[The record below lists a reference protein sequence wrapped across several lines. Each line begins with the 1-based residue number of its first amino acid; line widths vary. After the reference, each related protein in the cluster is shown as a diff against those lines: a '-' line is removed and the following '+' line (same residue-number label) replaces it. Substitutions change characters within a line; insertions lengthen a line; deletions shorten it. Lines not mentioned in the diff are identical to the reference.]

1 MKKAFTIYK
10 KELKDSLRD
19 RRTLF
24 MMIILPMLLLPGM
37 MMLMTKVQMAQA
49 KKAMEKEIKVAFIG
63 GNFTP
68 ELIQMFAEK
77 GKIQFIK
84 DVPSDSIE
92 ILVKRRELDGGVVI
106 TSGFNRL
113 VSNDEQGMVRV
124 IFKKSDDVYGILEE
138 RLISTLEQYDQQI
151 VDERISRLGLDKN
164 LFNAIDVIKT
174 DVSTTREKLAE
185 TAGGFLPYLFI
196 LFTFMGAMYPGLD
209 LGAGEKE
216 RGTMETILSSP
227 ASRLDI
233 VLGKFGVITTAGIA
247 TALITFA
254 SLNVAVQLFPEIPAD
269 VLDIIRSML
278 GVKMVALILT
288 LIIPIAAFFSAAIL
302 SLSLYARSF
311 KEAQSIVSPL
321 SIAIIV
327 PAAIGLTPG
336 MELNK
341 ITALIPIL
349 NVSLATKE
357 MLAGSSINWIHLGEV
372 YASLII
378 LAGFSLWF
386 CVKWFN
392 REETIFRN

>member
-24 MMIILPMLLLPGM
+24 MMIILPMILLPGM

-49 KKAMEKEIKVAFIG
+49 KKAMEKEIKVAFVG
-63 GNFTP
+63 DAFTP
-68 ELIQMFAEK
+68 LIQMFEEK

-92 ILVKRRELDGGVVI
+92 ILVKRGELDGGVVI
-106 TSGFNRL
+106 TSGFSRL

-247 TALITFA
+247 TALISFA

-336 MELNK
+336 IKLNE
-341 ITALIPIL
+341 ITALIPIV

-357 MLAGSSINWIHLGEV
+357 MLSGSSINWIHLGEV

>member
-1 MKKAFTIYK
+1 MRKIITIYK

-24 MMIILPMLLLPGM
+24 MMIVLPMILIPGIIL
-37 MMLMTKVQMAQA
+37 LMTKVQMAQA

-68 ELIQMFAEK
+68 ELIQMFVEK
-77 GKIQFIK
+77 GRIQFIK
-84 DVPSDSIE
+84 DCPVDSVE
-92 ILVKRRELDGGVVI
+92 ILVKRGELDGGVVI
-106 TSGFNRL
+106 TSGFNQL
-113 VSNDEQGMVRV
+113 VSNDEQGTVRV
-124 IFKKSDDVYGILEE
+124 IFKKSDDAFGVLEK
-138 RLISTLEQYDQQI
+138 RLISTIEQYDQQI
-151 VDERISRLGLDKN
+151 VDKRISRLGLDKN
-164 LFNAIDVIKT
+164 LFNPIDIVKT

-233 VLGKFGVITTAGIA
+233 VLGKFGVIMTAGIA
-247 TALITFA
+247 TALISFA
-254 SLNVAVQLFPEIPAD
+254 SLNVAVQLFPEIPVD
-269 VLDIIRSML
+269 ILDIISNML

-288 LIIPIAAFFSAAIL
+288 LIIPIAVFFSAAIL
-302 SLSLYARSF
+302 SLSIYARSF
-311 KEAQSIVSPL
+311 KEAQSIVTPL
-321 SIAIIV
+321 NIAIIV

-357 MLAGSSINWIHLGEV
+357 MLSGSINWILLSEV
-372 YASLII
+372 YASLIV

>member
-24 MMIILPMLLLPGM
+24 MMIILPMILLPGM

-92 ILVKRRELDGGVVI
+92 ILVKRGELDGGVVI

-336 MELNK
+336 IKLNE
-341 ITALIPIL
+341 ITALIPIV

-357 MLAGSSINWIHLGEV
+357 MLSGSSINWIHLGEV

-392 REETIFRN
+392 REEIIFRN

>member
-1 MKKAFTIYK
+1 MRKTITIYK

-24 MMIILPMLLLPGM
+24 MMIVLPMILIPGIIL
-37 MMLMTKVQMAQA
+37 LMTKVQMAQA

-63 GNFTP
+63 GDFTP

-77 GKIQFIK
+77 GRIQFIK
-84 DVPSDSIE
+84 DCPVDSIE
-92 ILVKRRELDGGVVI
+92 ILVKRGELDGGVVI
-106 TSGFNRL
+106 TSGFNQL
-113 VSNDEQGMVRV
+113 ISNDEQGTVRV
-124 IFKKSDDVYGILEE
+124 IFKKSDDAFGVLEK
-138 RLISTLEQYDQQI
+138 RLISTIEQYDQQI
-151 VDERISRLGLDKN
+151 VDKRISRLGLDKN
-164 LFNAIDVIKT
+164 LFNPIDIVKT

-227 ASRLDI
+227 ASRLEI
-233 VLGKFGVITTAGIA
+233 VLGKFGVIMTAGIA
-247 TALITFA
+247 TALISFA
-254 SLNVAVQLFPEIPAD
+254 SLNVAVQLFPEIPVD
-269 VLDIIRSML
+269 ILDIISSML

-288 LIIPIAAFFSAAIL
+288 LIIPIAIFFSAAIL
-302 SLSLYARSF
+302 SLSIYARSF
-311 KEAQSIVSPL
+311 KEAQSIVTPL
-321 SIAIIV
+321 NIAIIV

-357 MLAGSSINWIHLGEV
+357 MHSGSINWILLSEV
-372 YASLII
+372 YASLIV
-378 LAGFSLWF
+378 LAAFSLWF

>member
-1 MKKAFTIYK
+1 MRKIITIYK

-24 MMIILPMLLLPGM
+24 MMIVLPMILIPGIIL
-37 MMLMTKVQMAQA
+37 LMTKVQMAQA

-77 GKIQFIK
+77 GRIQFIK
-84 DVPSDSIE
+84 DCPVDSVE
-92 ILVKRRELDGGVVI
+92 ILVKRGELDGGVVI
-106 TSGFNRL
+106 TSGFNQL
-113 VSNDEQGMVRV
+113 VSNDEQGMLRV
-124 IFKKSDDVYGILEE
+124 IFKKSDDAFGVLEK
-138 RLISTLEQYDQQI
+138 RLISTIEQYDQQI
-151 VDERISRLGLDKN
+151 VDKRISRLGLDKN
-164 LFNAIDVIKT
+164 LFNAIDIVKT

-185 TAGGFLPYLFI
+185 TVGGILPYLFI

-233 VLGKFGVITTAGIA
+233 VLGKFGVIMTAGIA
-247 TALITFA
+247 TALISFA
-254 SLNVAVQLFPEIPAD
+254 SLNVSVHLFPEIPVD
-269 VLDIIRSML
+269 ILDIISSML

-288 LIIPIAAFFSAAIL
+288 LIIPIAVFFSAAIL
-302 SLSLYARSF
+302 SLSIYARSF
-311 KEAQSIVSPL
+311 KEAQSIVTPL
-321 SIAIIV
+321 NIAIIV

-341 ITALIPIL
+341 ITALIPITEYCL
-349 NVSLATKE
+349 FPVEPLHTKPQTE
-357 MLAGSSINWIHLGEV
+357 SGKDN
-372 YASLII
+372 
-378 LAGFSLWF
+378 
-386 CVKWFN
+386 K
-392 REETIFRN
+392 

>member
-1 MKKAFTIYK
+1 MRKTITIYK

-24 MMIILPMLLLPGM
+24 MMIVLPMILIPGIIL
-37 MMLMTKVQMAQA
+37 LMTKVQMAQA

-63 GNFTP
+63 GDFTP

-77 GKIQFIK
+77 GRIQFIK
-84 DVPSDSIE
+84 DCPVDSVE
-92 ILVKRRELDGGVVI
+92 ILVKRGELVI
-106 TSGFNRL
+106 TSGFNQL
-113 VSNDEQGMVRV
+113 VSNDEQGTVRV
-124 IFKKSDDVYGILEE
+124 IFKKSDDAFGVLEK
-138 RLISTLEQYDQQI
+138 RLISTIEQYDQQI
-151 VDERISRLGLDKN
+151 VDKRISRLGLDKN
-164 LFNAIDVIKT
+164 LFNPIDIVKT

-227 ASRLDI
+227 ASRLEI
-233 VLGKFGVITTAGIA
+233 VLGKFGVIMTAGIA
-247 TALITFA
+247 TALISFA
-254 SLNVAVQLFPEIPAD
+254 SLNVAVQLFPEIPVD
-269 VLDIIRSML
+269 ILDIISSML

-288 LIIPIAAFFSAAIL
+288 LIIPIAVFFSAAIL
-302 SLSLYARSF
+302 SLSIYARSF
-311 KEAQSIVSPL
+311 KEAQSIVTPL
-321 SIAIIV
+321 NIAIIV

-357 MLAGSSINWIHLGEV
+357 MLSGSINWILLSEV
-372 YASLII
+372 YASLIV

>member
-1 MKKAFTIYK
+1 MRKIITIYK

-24 MMIILPMLLLPGM
+24 MMIVLPMILIPGIIL
-37 MMLMTKVQMAQA
+37 LMTKVQMAQA

-63 GNFTP
+63 ENFTP
-68 ELIQMFAEK
+68 ELIQMFVEK
-77 GKIQFIK
+77 GRIQFIK
-84 DVPSDSIE
+84 DCPVDSVE
-92 ILVKRRELDGGVVI
+92 NLVKRGELDGGVVI
-106 TSGFNRL
+106 TSGFNQL
-113 VSNDEQGMVRV
+113 VSNDEQGRVRV
-124 IFKKSDDVYGILEE
+124 IFKKSDDAFGVLEK
-138 RLISTLEQYDQQI
+138 RLISTIEQYDQQI
-151 VDERISRLGLDKN
+151 VDKRISRLGLDKN
-164 LFNAIDVIKT
+164 LFNAIDIVKT

-357 MLAGSSINWIHLGEV
+357 MLSGSSINWIHLGEV

>member
-24 MMIILPMLLLPGM
+24 MMIILPMILLPGM

-92 ILVKRRELDGGVVI
+92 ILVKRGELDGGVVI

>member
-24 MMIILPMLLLPGM
+24 MMIILPMILLPGM

-92 ILVKRRELDGGVVI
+92 ILVKRGELDGGVVI

-336 MELNK
+336 IKLNE
-341 ITALIPIL
+341 ITALIPIV

-357 MLAGSSINWIHLGEV
+357 MLSGSSINWIHLGEV